1 MNFENKIRRVIGGK
15 CERAAQLVGGKGKRE
30 DRKGRRE
37 VDTEDISEKWQLLLL
52 TFNTGERMRNE
63 SFKIINSS

>member
-37 VDTEDISEKWQLLLL
+37 VDTEDISEKMAAVAVD
-52 TFNTGERMRNE
+52 F
-63 SFKIINSS
+63 